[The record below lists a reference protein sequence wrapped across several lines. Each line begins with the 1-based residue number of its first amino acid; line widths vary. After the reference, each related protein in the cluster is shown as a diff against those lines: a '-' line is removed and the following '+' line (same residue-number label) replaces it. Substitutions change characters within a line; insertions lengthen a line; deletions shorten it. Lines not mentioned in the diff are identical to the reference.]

1 MVFEFMTLTQQDFQV
16 KLLKKDPSI
25 YKHVFKFHFAQIDF
39 CFKTNKVD
47 KKKFYDGY
55 LLSDFFNIYFK

>member
-16 KLLKKDPSI
+16 KLLKKDPNI

-47 KKKFYDGY
+47 KKNFMTDT
-55 LLSDFFNIYFK
+55 F